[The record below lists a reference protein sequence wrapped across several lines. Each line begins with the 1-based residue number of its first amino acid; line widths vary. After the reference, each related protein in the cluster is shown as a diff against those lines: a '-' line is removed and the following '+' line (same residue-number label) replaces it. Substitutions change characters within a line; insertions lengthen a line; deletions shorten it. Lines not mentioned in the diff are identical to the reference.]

1 MKQRAK
7 RLEMRKE
14 RTESE
19 GQLQESVIHAL
30 SIVQRNMNSRNEC
43 TLSPNCLLPMA
54 KRKPA
59 EQPGQKDRGTKLRVL
74 TGFSLETM

>member
-43 TLSPNCLLPMA
+43 TNNA
-54 KRKPA
+54 VF
-59 EQPGQKDRGTKLRVL
+59 QQINNHKLCSV
-74 TGFSLETM
+74 FKKIIKFYK

>member
-43 TLSPNCLLPMA
+43 T
-54 KRKPA
+54 
-59 EQPGQKDRGTKLRVL
+59 
-74 TGFSLETM
+74 